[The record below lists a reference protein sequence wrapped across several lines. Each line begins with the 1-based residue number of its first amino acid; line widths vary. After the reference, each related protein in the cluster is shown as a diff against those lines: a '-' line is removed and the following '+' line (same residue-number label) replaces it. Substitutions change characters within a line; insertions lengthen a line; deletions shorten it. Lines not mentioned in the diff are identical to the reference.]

1 MSTGVYHAVSCIIVR
16 QVVICA
22 SRVSGIESKFKD
34 FHSGITAVIYKS
46 SYTVCHISK
55 IFRYKLAIA
64 KTFFDLI
71 KKLNTGSFF
80 PMTACR
86 SLILCRDGIIFIKS
100 SEMIY
105 SDNIIIFKIL
115 SKSLYPPFKT
125 CISVISP
132 IIKRISPKLS
142 VRSKTVRRATGHRYS
157 LTLFIHLKQFSV
169 RPGVRTVHSHINR
182 NIADNLYTVF
192 IGICF

>member
-16 QVVICA
+16 QVVICT
-22 SRVSGIESKFKD
+22 SRISGIESKFKD
-34 FHSGITAVIYKS
+34 FHSGISAVIYKS

-55 IFRYKLAIA
+55 IFRYKLTVT
-64 KTFFDLI
+64 KSFLYLI
-71 KKLNTGSFF
+71 EEFNTRTLL
-80 PMTACR
+80 PVTACR

-132 IIKRISPKLS
+132 IIKRISPKLT
-142 VRSKTVRRATGHRYS
+142 VRCKTVRRTTCYCTGS
-157 LTLFIHLKQFSV
+157 AGFIHLEQF
-169 RPGVRTVHSHINR
+169 RMCPCVRTVHSHINR
-182 NIADNLYTVF
+182 NIADNLYAVF

>member
-34 FHSGITAVIYKS
+34 FHSGIAAVIYKS

-55 IFRYKLAIA
+55 ILRYKLTVT
-64 KTFFDLI
+64 KSFLYLI
-71 KKLNTGSFF
+71 EKFNTRTLL
-80 PMTACR
+80 PVTACR

-142 VRSKTVRRATGHRYS
+142 VRSKTVRWTTGHCYS
-157 LTLFIHLKQFSV
+157 LTLFIHLKQFSM

-182 NIADNLYTVF
+182 NIADNLYAVF